1 VAEEMVG
8 APMGGEEVTDDDKL
22 WALLSWLF
30 WPIAIIVLLLEDK
43 KQRPFIKY
51 HAVQSLVLGILAGIL
66 TGVLSFVIVG
76 CFVGLAWLV
85 YVIYLA
91 VKAYQGEWVTVPLL
105 TDFCKNQ
112 GWI

>member
-1 VAEEMVG
+1 MAEEMAG
-8 APMGGEEVTDDDKL
+8 TPLQGGEITDDDKL

-51 HAVQSLVLGILAGIL
+51 HAIQALALGVVGYVIS
-66 TGVLSFVIVG
+66 GVLSVIGIG
-76 CFVGLAWLV
+76 CILWIVVLI
-85 YVIYLA
+85 YQIYLA
-91 VKAYQGEWVTVPLL
+91 IKSYQGEWVTVPVI

>member
-1 VAEEMVG
+1 MAEENV
-8 APMGGEEVTDDDKL
+8 APMEGGAEITDDDKA

-30 WPIAIIVLLLEDK
+30 WPIAIIVLLMEDK

-51 HAVQSLVLGILAGIL
+51 NAVQSIVLGVVA
-66 TGVLSFVIVG
+66 GVLSVVLSVVVVGFVIGV
-76 CFVGLAWLV
+76 AWIFN
-85 YVIYLA
+85 VIYLSPK
-91 VKAYQGEWVTVPLL
+91 VYQGEWVTVPFV

>member
-1 VAEEMVG
+1 
-8 APMGGEEVTDDDKL
+8 MGSGEVTDDDKL

-30 WPIAIIVLLLEDK
+30 WPLAIVVLLLEDK

-51 HAVQSLVLGILAGIL
+51 HAVQSIVLGVVAGVL
-66 TGVLSFVIVG
+66 SAVLSFVIVG
-76 CFVGLAWLV
+76 CIISVVWLI

-91 VKAYQGEWVTVPLL
+91 VQSYQGQWVEIPFV

>member
-1 VAEEMVG
+1 MVG

-30 WPIAIIVLLLEDK
+30 WPIAVIVLLLEDK

-51 HAVQSLVLGILAGIL
+51 HAVQALAVGVIGYVIS
-66 TGVLSFVIVG
+66 GVLSVIGIG
-76 CFVGLAWLV
+76 CVLWLV
-85 YVIYLA
+85 VLIYQIYLA
-91 VKAYQGEWVTVPLL
+91 VKSYQGEWVEIPVI